1 MKKMLT
7 IVSAML
13 FAMHTYAEQ
22 YPYLSFQTTDG
33 TVLSFATTSLTMTVA
48 DGKLMIKN
56 NNESGSISLDSLSKM
71 YFSSSPTA
79 VSGVKS
85 NEESTSSKVYDTSG
99 MYLGT
104 IGSIGLNDSKLAS
117 GTYIIK
123 ENGKAKKVR
132 KQ

>member
-7 IVSAML
+7 MVSAAL
-13 FAMHTYAEQ
+13 FALNTYAEQ
-22 YPYLSFQTTDG
+22 YPYLSFQTMDG
-33 TVLSFATTSLTMTVA
+33 TILSFATTDLTMTVA
-48 DGKLMIKN
+48 DGKLVIKN
-56 NNESGSISLDSLSKM
+56 GNESGSISLESLSKM

-79 VSGVKS
+79 VSNIKGDG
-85 NEESTSSKVYDTSG
+85 ESSSAKVYDISG

-104 IGSIGLNDSKLAS
+104 LGSAGLNDSQFTS

-123 ENGKAKKVR
+123 ENGKTKKVI